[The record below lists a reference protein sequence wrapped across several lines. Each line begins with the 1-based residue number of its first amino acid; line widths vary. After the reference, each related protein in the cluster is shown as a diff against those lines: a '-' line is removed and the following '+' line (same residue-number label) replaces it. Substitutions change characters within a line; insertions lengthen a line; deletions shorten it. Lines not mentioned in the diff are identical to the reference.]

1 MPDPSAKKTT
11 IRSQWPTIWNMVQ
24 DFVKE
29 WKALGWYKANN
40 PRKNATNLK
49 EKIVEHITKKRILK
63 KRSLIPDTYLRT
75 MAQDSSSYN
84 PFQNQYYFYC
94 KGEFL
99 QWAEDQ
105 FKTDLAAA
113 KKNQSQL

>member
-40 PRKNATNLK
+40 PGKNATNLK
-49 EKIVEHITKKRILK
+49 
-63 KRSLIPDTYLRT
+63 
-75 MAQDSSSYN
+75 
-84 PFQNQYYFYC
+84 
-94 KGEFL
+94 
-99 QWAEDQ
+99 
-105 FKTDLAAA
+105 
-113 KKNQSQL
+113 KNR